1 MLELLA
7 ELFNWTEF
15 TSDMPN
21 FIASPFKAY
30 IGEFFWPLVLS
41 GVIGWVYAT
50 TRNLASTAAAI
61 FLVFALYGTKT
72 GLQYPEFAMIFYIIA
87 VAGVAGLILML
98 FIRSRISG
106 GE

>member
-1 MLELLA
+1 MWNLLT
-7 ELFNWTEF
+7 EFFNWSNF

-21 FIASPFKAY
+21 FITSPFKAY

-72 GLQYPEFAMIFYIIA
+72 GLQYPEFSMIFYIIA
-87 VAGVAGLILML
+87 VAGIAGLILML
-98 FIRSRISG
+98 FIRSRVT